1 MKSLQTKQQGLRTRL
16 RNNQAEIQRL
26 MVEYENFGAIVVN
39 GDGITDMNDWLMNSR
54 PKRRASVAGSPDPV
68 ENTQLTDAS
77 TQPSQSSLGQ
87 SQISDAA
94 SEALAAGS
102 IEDDFTGESEEDEDE
117 ERSVN
122 TETGLPDTQASDSP
136 YVTRSSKKK
145 RKKRK
150 DKKESK
156 KGKKSSKRDDD
167 RKGRKRGKSS
177 PRSPSY

>member
-1 MKSLQTKQQGLRTRL
+1 MKSMQTKQQGLRTRL
-16 RNNQAEIQRL
+16 RNNQAEIRRL
-26 MVEYENFGAIVVN
+26 MVEYENLGAIVVN
-39 GDGITDMNDWLMNSR
+39 GDGIQDMNDWLVNTR

-68 ENTQLTDAS
+68 RNTQLTDGS
-77 TQPSQSSLGQ
+77 TQPSQSTLGQ

-102 IEDDFTGESEEDEDE
+102 IEDDYTGESEDEEDE

-122 TETGLPDTQASDSP
+122 TETGLPDTQASDSL
-136 YVTRSSKKK
+136 YETRSGKKK

-150 DKKESK
+150 AKKESK
-156 KGKKSSKRDDD
+156 KEKKNRKRDEK
-167 RKGRKRGKSS
+167 RKGMKRDNSP

>member
-1 MKSLQTKQQGLRTRL
+1 
-16 RNNQAEIQRL
+16 
-26 MVEYENFGAIVVN
+26 
-39 GDGITDMNDWLMNSR
+39 
-54 PKRRASVAGSPDPV
+54 
-68 ENTQLTDAS
+68 LTDAS

-102 IEDDFTGESEEDEDE
+102 IEDDYTGESEEGEDK

-136 YVTRSSKKK
+136 YMTRSSKKK

-150 DKKESK
+150 DKKGSK
-156 KGKKSSKRDDD
+156 KGKKSSKRDAD
-167 RKGRKRGKSS
+167 RKGRKREKSA